1 VKRAFIILNPAAG
14 RGRGFGLELPLAE
27 TARRLGWETV
37 VRFTRRAG
45 DEIDLAAEAR
55 EAGWPVVVAAGGD
68 GTVHGTVNGLLADG
82 PTSVTLAHVPIG
94 SGNDYARALNLKAG
108 PVARNLARALQGR
121 RHLHDVG
128 RVEHEYFV
136 NGMGVGFD
144 AEVVRHT
151 LRMSHLSGFPMYLA
165 AVYRT
170 FGSFDPPDLE
180 IEAAEHQERG
190 RVMML
195 NVSIGPTQGG
205 GFKIA
210 PGARPDDGLF
220 HVCVI
225 RRVGFR
231 RFLRYVPS
239 VVAGRHTGLPEVTV
253 FPTTRVRVTG
263 LSGPLAL
270 QLDGELRYPKRDTV
284 EVTLLPRYLHVL
296 CAA

>member
-14 RGRGFGLELPLAE
+14 RGRGFGLERPLADM
-27 TARRLGWETV
+27 ARRLGWDVV

-55 EAGWPVVVAAGGD
+55 QEGWPVVVAAGGD
-68 GTVHGTVNGLLADG
+68 GTVHGAVNGLLADG

-108 PVARNLARALQGR
+108 PVAKNLARVLEGNR
-121 RHLHDVG
+121 RLHDVG
-128 RVEHEYFV
+128 QVEHEFFV

-144 AEVVRHT
+144 AEVVRQT
-151 LRMSHLSGFPMYLA
+151 LRMSRLSGFPMYLA

-170 FGSFDPPDLE
+170 FGSFEPPDLE
-180 IEAAEHQERG
+180 IEAAEHRERG
-190 RVMML
+190 RMMML

-205 GFKIA
+205 GFRIA
-210 PGARPDDGLF
+210 PGAVPDDGLF

-225 RRVGFR
+225 RRVGFLK
-231 RFLRYVPS
+231 FLRYVPS
-239 VVAGRHTGLPEVTV
+239 VVAGRHVGLPEVTV
-253 FPTTRVRVTG
+253 FPTKQVRVTG